1 MTILEMFEREDIY
14 KILEVTLKEY
24 YQKVH
29 NVEVD
34 IEVRKKH
41 LFQKLVIYPR
51 LGIVVPLFPS
61 WAVIKR
67 TYVSFDVQNNLPKK
81 LFAWA
86 YITLCFLT
94 FGLLADASLYVSD
107 NSVYSRN
114 TVIIPSNRKIRI
126 YEYGKSYV
134 DSILKEGFN
143 DFYFNNEI
151 EVRKQPKYDFILG
164 LLDYGSR
171 WYREELLR
179 GRCLV
184 RCSGEEYQS
193 YLNQTVRDLEVFYKE
208 NRVDIPAKQYVEH
221 LIPDYES
228 KIVEIEKKKHIRC
241 GDKIRSVL
249 KKMQAVCGRST
260 EMIPLTLTHGDLQ
273 TGNIYIDE
281 QNKKLYI
288 IDWETV
294 KQKSVWYDAAT
305 VMCST
310 RRANKFSAM
319 INDRF
324 DKSVQ
329 EKLFVFDKQ
338 STHNMN
344 LVAAILILEEMGFFL
359 DEIVDLPNDMGAEII
374 ERFEHEIDQIYWD
387 SIIEEM

>member
-41 LFQKLVIYPR
+41 LLQKLVIYPR

-67 TYVSFDVQNNLPKK
+67 TYISFDVQNNLPKK

-107 NSVYSRN
+107 KSVYRRS

-126 YEYGKSYV
+126 YEYGKGYV
-134 DSILKEGFN
+134 DSILKDGFN

-164 LLDYGSR
+164 LLDYGHR
-171 WYREELLR
+171 WYREKLLR

-184 RCSGEEYQS
+184 RCSGEEYQT
-193 YLNQTVRDLEVFYKE
+193 YLSQTIRDLEVFYKE
-208 NRVDIPAKQYVEH
+208 HRVDIPVKQYVEK
-221 LIPDYES
+221 LMPDYES
-228 KIVEIEKKKHIRC
+228 KIVKIEKKKHIQC
-241 GDKIRSVL
+241 GDKLRSIL
-249 KKMQAVCGRST
+249 AKTQKVCERSNDN
-260 EMIPLTLTHGDLQ
+260 ISLTLTHGDLQ
-273 TGNIYIDE
+273 TGNIYVDE
-281 QNKKLYI
+281 ENKKLYI

-310 RRANKFSAM
+310 RRANKFSEM
-319 INDRF
+319 INNRF

-329 EKLFVFDKQ
+329 EKLFIFDKQ
-338 STHNMN
+338 PVHNLN
-344 LVAAILILEEMGFFL
+344 LVAAILILEELGFFL
-359 DEIVDLPNDMGAEII
+359 DEIVDLPNDMGSEII
-374 ERFEHEIDQIYWD
+374 ERFEHEIDQIDWD
-387 SIIEEM
+387 SIIKEM